1 MFICNIRSLATNGR
15 LRYDVV
21 RNANLRFNIT
31 AAPTVATNITI
42 VRGHNIRR
50 IRTRAPARVQLT
62 LLTFVL
68 SIHFCR
74 VPLHA
79 YTIQPTRWIYCLLHI
94 IAMCDVLYLRF
105 LEYVMRKKQT
115 EKSSP
120 KLQHAECRTFWATT
134 FQIGRLQFL
143 YFFISSPLK
152 YGDASSNS

>member
-105 LEYVMRKKQT
+105 LEYVEKKTNREIIT
-115 EKSSP
+115 EVAACRVPNSLGDYIPDRSSTISI
-120 KLQHAECRTFWATT
+120 LFHFVSIEIWRC
-134 FQIGRLQFL
+134 
-143 YFFISSPLK
+143 FI
-152 YGDASSNS
+152 